1 MELVI
6 PRYHT
11 HLNSVYQIH
20 TTPDGHIRSMPFDI
34 LDRQIRSD
42 LTSYVTVYLNDPI
55 IADMPFYKG
64 LQQLLQHETAIELY
78 YDYLDLRHPTYS
90 YH

>member
-6 PRYHT
+6 PRFHI

-20 TTPDGHIRSMPFDI
+20 TTPDGYIRSMPFDI

-55 IADMPFYKG
+55 ITDMHIARNV
-64 LQQLLQHETAIELY
+64 LD
-78 YDYLDLRHPTYS
+78 DYLETYRQ
-90 YH
+90 HLPQFHE